1 MSIIKILSAAFLLS
15 TAVII
20 EKNYLLKS
28 LNAAELL
35 IGSQIFGI
43 VLVLIYAI
51 FNRKFINNLVSKD
64 KNTLILLILSFAF
77 GLSAVYLF
85 WDALKDNKAYYTVGF
100 MKSAV
105 ILFVT
110 IISILFYNEKITTA
124 EICGILFI
132 IIGIILL
139 NSYKSN

>member
-1 MSIIKILSAAFLLS
+1 MNFRKQA
-15 TAVII
+15 
-20 EKNYLLKS
+20 
-28 LNAAELL
+28 
-35 IGSQIFGI
+35 
-43 VLVLIYAI
+43 LVLTMIGTLIYPICAQT
-51 FNRKFINNLVSKD
+51 NAGEQKD
-64 KNTLILLILSFAF
+64 KNTLILLVLSFAF

-132 IIGIILL
+132 ITGIILL
-139 NSYKSN
+139 NSYKSY